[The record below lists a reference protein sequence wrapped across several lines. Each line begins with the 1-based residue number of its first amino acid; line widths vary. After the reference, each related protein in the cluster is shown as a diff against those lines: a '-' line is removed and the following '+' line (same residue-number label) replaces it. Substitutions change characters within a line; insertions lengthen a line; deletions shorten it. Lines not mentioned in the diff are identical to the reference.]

1 MELSKETRERVEG
14 VLNSVRAKAARIG
27 QEATATLGTGSA
39 WCHVR
44 VRVLDYKPA
53 YGRDRW
59 TVEPINGNG
68 AITLEAVTFDTE

>member
-1 MELSKETRERVEG
+1 MTDKLK
-14 VLNSVRAKAARIG
+14 RIG

-39 WCHVR
+39 SCQVR

-59 TVEPINGNG
+59 TVEPINGKG
-68 AITLEAVTFDTE
+68 AITLEAVTFDNE